1 MGLAEARERPKMS
14 SPYTNVFSP
23 KTNVSSPKT
32 KCVFAKHIMVLFLM
46 IFGRIELILSVSKA
60 KFDAEA
66 DFEVHRPPN
75 SQNPSKK
82 RKKLFFRTEKFRRF
96 FFSVFRDFRQI
107 LEELG
112 IF

>member
-14 SPYTNVFSP
+14 SPYTNVFPQGQMCASP

-32 KCVFAKHIMVLFLM
+32 KCVFAKNIMVLFLM
-46 IFGRIELILSVSKA
+46 IFGRIELILSVSEA

-75 SQNPSKK
+75 PQNPSKNAK
-82 RKKLFFRTEKFRRF
+82 NF
-96 FFSVFRDFRQI
+96 FFGSKIFADF
-107 LEELG
+107 
-112 IF
+112 IFGVEK